1 MRPVTTFIRHNSIK
15 ALLAAEKGAKT
26 ISKGKLCSN
35 LFDVEPKYI
44 GTDVR
49 IIKETED
56 STFIAKCDTNG
67 RIVDKPFKILVTTD
81 LHLCDDM
88 ELINKTLALLARHV
102 EAEKPDL
109 ILFTGDVVLTDH
121 QQVDCIQFGRFMEK
135 MGIYW
140 AYVFG
145 NHEARAEKE
154 YHKYLMLKNLTSF
167 PHCLSKFGD
176 PSLFGYGNFFI
187 NILSS
192 ETSIQQ
198 SIVML
203 DSGRNTSPTHN
214 VENDAPAELKCYDFL
229 KKGQIE
235 WYKNNILNLEKEYGK
250 FKSIM
255 MMHIALCEYQ
265 EVMKLDENENY
276 VPTGKA
282 DILYGGMYESIGC
295 SEFNSGMFKAIKELG
310 STQAVVVGHDHVNDF
325 CAEYDGVRLVYAQC
339 GGYNSYVCDTMRS
352 LFGDE
357 KNWLQG
363 ATMIDV
369 AEDGE
374 IVFRQRFNRDYL

>member
-1 MRPVTTFIRHNSIK
+1 MRPITTFVRFNSIK
-15 ALLAAEKGAKT
+15 ALLAAEKGVKT
-26 ISKGKLCSN
+26 LSDGRLCSN
-35 LFDVEPKYI
+35 FFSPDPKYI
-44 GTDVR
+44 FTDVR
-49 IIKETED
+49 IINETAD
-56 STFIAKCDTNG
+56 STFIAKCDTSVI
-67 RIVDKPFKILVTTD
+67 IVSKPFKILVTTD
-81 LHLCDDM
+81 MHMDAADN
-88 ELINKTLALLARHV
+88 INKPLEMLARHAA
-102 EAEKPDL
+102 AEKPDL

-121 QQVDCIQFGRFMEK
+121 QQIDCFQFGRFMEK

-154 YHKYLMLKNLTSF
+154 YHKYFMLKALESF

-192 ETSIQQ
+192 EKTIQQ
-198 SIVML
+198 RIVML
-203 DSGRNTSPTHN
+203 DSGRSPIPHHNT
-214 VENDAPAELKCYDFL
+214 ENGAPEELKGYDFL

-235 WYKNNILNLEKEYGK
+235 WYKNNILKLEKEYGK
-250 FKSIM
+250 IKSIM

-265 EVMKLDENENY
+265 EVMELDENENY

-282 DILYGGMYESIGC
+282 EILYGGMYESIGC

-339 GGYNSYVCDTMRS
+339 GGYNSYVCDAMRS

>member
-26 ISKGKLCSN
+26 ISKGNLCSN

-235 WYKNNILNLEKEYGK
+235 WYKNNIINLEKEYGK

-265 EVMKLDENENY
+265 EVMELDENENY

-282 DILYGGMYESIGC
+282 EILYGGMYESIGC

-310 STQAVVVGHDHVNDF
+310 STQAVVVGHDHINDF
-325 CAEYDGVRLVYAQC
+325 CAKYDGVYLVYAQC
-339 GGYNSYVCDTMRS
+339 GGYNTYTMGS
-352 LFGDE
+352 NFGWDE
-357 KNWLQG
+357 KDWMQG
-363 ATMIDV
+363 VTMIDV

>member
-35 LFDVEPKYI
+35 LFDVDPKYI

-121 QQVDCIQFGRFMEK
+121 QQVDSIQFGRFMEK

-235 WYKNNILNLEKEYGK
+235 WYKNNIINLEKEYGK

-265 EVMKLDENENY
+265 EVMELDENENY

-282 DILYGGMYESIGC
+282 EMLYGGMYESIGC

-310 STQAVVVGHDHVNDF
+310 STQAVVVGHDHINDF
-325 CAEYDGVRLVYAQC
+325 CAKYDGVYLVYAQC
-339 GGYNSYVCDTMRS
+339 GGYNTYTMGS
-352 LFGDE
+352 NFGWDE
-357 KNWLQG
+357 KDWMQG
-363 ATMIDV
+363 VTMIDV

>member
-1 MRPVTTFIRHNSIK
+1 MRPITTFVRFNSIK
-15 ALLAAEKGAKT
+15 ALLAAEKGVKT
-26 ISKGKLCSN
+26 LSDGRLCPNFFSA
-35 LFDVEPKYI
+35 EPKYI

-49 IIKETED
+49 IIKETSD
-56 STFIAKCDTNG
+56 STFIAKCDTRG
-67 RIVDKPFKILVTTD
+67 RIVNKPFKILVTTD
-81 LHLCDDM
+81 MHMDAADN
-88 ELINKTLALLARHV
+88 INKPLEMLARHAA
-102 EAEKPDL
+102 AEKPDL
-109 ILFTGDVVLTDH
+109 ILFTGDVILTDH
-121 QQVDCIQFGRFMEK
+121 QQIDCFQFGRFMEK

-154 YHKYLMLKNLTSF
+154 YHKYFMLKALESF

-203 DSGRNTSPTHN
+203 DSGRSPIPHHNT
-214 VENDAPAELKCYDFL
+214 ENGAPEELKGYDFL

-235 WYKNNILNLEKEYGK
+235 WYKNNILKLEKEYGK
-250 FKSIM
+250 IKSIM

-282 DILYGGMYESIGC
+282 EILYGGMYESIGC

-310 STQAVVVGHDHVNDF
+310 STQAVVVGHDHINDF
-325 CAEYDGVRLVYAQC
+325 CAKYDGVYLVYAQC
-339 GGYNSYVCDTMRS
+339 GGYNTYTMGS
-352 LFGDE
+352 NFGWDE
-357 KNWLQG
+357 KDWMQG
-363 ATMIDV
+363 VTMIDV

>member
-1 MRPVTTFIRHNSIK
+1 MRPITTFVRFNSIK
-15 ALLAAEKGAKT
+15 ALLAAEKGAK
-26 ISKGKLCSN
+26 KLSGGRLCPNFFSA
-35 LFDVEPKYI
+35 EPKYI

-49 IIKETED
+49 IIKETAD
-56 STFIAKCDTNG
+56 STFIAKCDTRG
-67 RIVDKPFKILVTTD
+67 RIVNKPFKILVTTD
-81 LHLCDDM
+81 MHMDAADN
-88 ELINKTLALLARHV
+88 INKPLEMLARH
-102 EAEKPDL
+102 AATEKPDL

-192 ETSIQQ
+192 EKTIQQ

-235 WYKNNILNLEKEYGK
+235 WYKNNILQLEKEYGK

-265 EVMKLDENENY
+265 EVMSLDENGSY

-295 SEFNSGMFKAIKELG
+295 SDFNSGMFKAIKELG

-325 CAEYDGVRLVYAQC
+325 CAEYEGVRLVYAQC
-339 GGYNSYVCDTMRS
+339 GGYNTYVCDSMRT

-369 AEDGE
+369 SEDGE
-374 IVFRQRFNRDYL
+374 IVFRQRFNRDFL

>member
-1 MRPVTTFIRHNSIK
+1 MRPITTFVRFNSIK
-15 ALLAAEKGAKT
+15 ALLAAEKGVKT
-26 ISKGKLCSN
+26 LSDGRLCPNFFSA
-35 LFDVEPKYI
+35 EPKYI

-49 IIKETED
+49 IIKETSD
-56 STFIAKCDTNG
+56 STFIAKCDTRG
-67 RIVDKPFKILVTTD
+67 RIVNKPFKILVTTD
-81 LHLCDDM
+81 MHMDAADN
-88 ELINKTLALLARHV
+88 INKPLEMLARHAA
-102 EAEKPDL
+102 AEKPDL
-109 ILFTGDVVLTDH
+109 ILFTGDVILTDH
-121 QQVDCIQFGRFMEK
+121 QQIDCFQFGRFMEK

-154 YHKYLMLKNLTSF
+154 YHKYFMLKALESF

-192 ETSIQQ
+192 EDTIQQ

-203 DSGRNTSPTHN
+203 DSGRSPNPQHN
-214 VENDAPAELKCYDFL
+214 AENGAPEDLKGYDFL

-250 FKSIM
+250 IKSIM
-255 MMHIALCEYQ
+255 MMHIALCEYR
-265 EVMKLDENENY
+265 EVMELDENENY

-282 DILYGGMYESIGC
+282 EILYGGMYESIGC

-310 STQAVVVGHDHVNDF
+310 STQAVVVGHYHINDF
-325 CAEYDGVRLVYAQC
+325 CAEYDGVYLVYAQC
-339 GGYNSYVCDTMRS
+339 GGYNTYTMGS
-352 LFGDE
+352 NFGWEE
-357 KNWLQG
+357 KDWMQG
-363 ATMIDV
+363 VTMIDV
-369 AEDGE
+369 AQDGE

>member
-35 LFDVEPKYI
+35 LFDVEPKYV

-192 ETSIQQ
+192 EKTIQQ

-235 WYKNNILNLEKEYGK
+235 WYKNNILQLEKEYGK
-250 FKSIM
+250 LKSIM
-255 MMHIALCEYQ
+255 MMHIALCEYR
-265 EVMKLDENENY
+265 EVMELDKNENY

-282 DILYGGMYESIGC
+282 EILYGGMYESIGC
-295 SEFNSGMFKAIKELG
+295 SEFNSGMFKTIKELG
-310 STQAVVVGHDHVNDF
+310 STQAVVVGHDHINDF
-325 CAEYDGVRLVYAQC
+325 CAEYDGVYLVYAQC
-339 GGYNSYVCDTMRS
+339 GGYNTYTMGS
-352 LFGDE
+352 NFGWEE
-357 KNWLQG
+357 KDWMQG
-363 ATMIDV
+363 VTMIDV

>member
-1 MRPVTTFIRHNSIK
+1 MRPITTFVRFNSIK
-15 ALLAAEKGAKT
+15 ALLAAEKGAK
-26 ISKGKLCSN
+26 KLSGGRLCPNFFSA
-35 LFDVEPKYI
+35 EPKYI

-49 IIKETED
+49 IIKETAD
-56 STFIAKCDTNG
+56 STFIAKCDTRG
-67 RIVDKPFKILVTTD
+67 RIVNKPFKILVTTD
-81 LHLCDDM
+81 MHMDAADN
-88 ELINKTLALLARHV
+88 INKPLEMLARHV
-102 EAEKPDL
+102 AAEKPDL
-109 ILFTGDVVLTDH
+109 ILFTGDVILTDH
-121 QQVDCIQFGRFMEK
+121 QQIDCFQFGRFMEK

-154 YHKYLMLKNLTSF
+154 YHKYFMLKALESF

-192 ETSIQQ
+192 EDTIQQ

-203 DSGRNTSPTHN
+203 DSGRSPNPQHN
-214 VENDAPAELKCYDFL
+214 AENGAPEDLKGYDFL

-235 WYKNNILNLEKEYGK
+235 WYKNNVLKLEKEYGK

-265 EVMKLDENENY
+265 EVMELDENENY

-295 SEFNSGMFKAIKELG
+295 SDFNSGMFKAIKELG

-325 CAEYDGVRLVYAQC
+325 CAEYEGVRLVYAQC
-339 GGYNSYVCDTMRS
+339 DGYNTYVCDTMRS

-363 ATMIDV
+363 VTMVDV

>member
-1 MRPVTTFIRHNSIK
+1 MRPITTFVRFNSIK
-15 ALLAAEKGAKT
+15 ALLAAEKGVKT
-26 ISKGKLCSN
+26 LSGGRLCPNFFSA
-35 LFDVEPKYI
+35 EPKYI

-49 IIKETED
+49 KIKETVD
-56 STFIAKCDTNG
+56 STFIAKCDTRG
-67 RIVDKPFKILVTTD
+67 RIVNKPFKILVTTD
-81 LHLCDDM
+81 MHMDAADN
-88 ELINKTLALLARHV
+88 INKPLEMLARH
-102 EAEKPDL
+102 AATEKPDL
-109 ILFTGDVVLTDH
+109 ILFTGDVILTDH
-121 QQVDCIQFGRFMEK
+121 QQIDCFQFGRFMEK

-154 YHKYLMLKNLTSF
+154 YHKYFMLKALESF

-192 ETSIQQ
+192 EKTIQQ

-203 DSGRNTSPTHN
+203 DSGRSPIPHHNT
-214 VENDAPAELKCYDFL
+214 ENGAPEDLKGYDFL

-235 WYKNNILNLEKEYGK
+235 WYKNNILKLEKEYGK

-265 EVMKLDENENY
+265 EVMSLDENGSY
-276 VPTGKA
+276 LPTGKA

-295 SEFNSGMFKAIKELG
+295 SEFNSGMFTAIKELG

-339 GGYNSYVCDTMRS
+339 GGYNSYVCDAMRS

>member
-15 ALLAAEKGAKT
+15 ALLAAEKGAKA
-26 ISKGKLCSN
+26 ISKGNLCSN

-56 STFIAKCDTNG
+56 STFIAKCDING

-265 EVMKLDENENY
+265 EVMELDENENY

-282 DILYGGMYESIGC
+282 EILYGGMYESIGC

-310 STQAVVVGHDHVNDF
+310 STQAVVVGHDHINDF
-325 CAEYDGVRLVYAQC
+325 CAKYDGVYLVYAQC
-339 GGYNSYVCDTMRS
+339 GGYNTYTMGS
-352 LFGDE
+352 NFGWDE
-357 KNWLQG
+357 KDWMQG
-363 ATMIDV
+363 VTMIDV

>member
-35 LFDVEPKYI
+35 LFDVEPKYV

-192 ETSIQQ
+192 EKTIQQ

-250 FKSIM
+250 FKSIT
-255 MMHIALCEYQ
+255 MMHIALCEYR
-265 EVMKLDENENY
+265 EVMELDENENY

-282 DILYGGMYESIGC
+282 KILYGGMYESIGC

-310 STQAVVVGHDHVNDF
+310 STQAVVVGHDHINDF
-325 CAEYDGVRLVYAQC
+325 CAEYDGVYLVYAQC
-339 GGYNSYVCDTMRS
+339 GGYNTYTMGS
-352 LFGDE
+352 NFGWEE
-357 KNWLQG
+357 KDWMQG
-363 ATMIDV
+363 VTMIDV

>member
-67 RIVDKPFKILVTTD
+67 RIVDKPLKILVTTD

-167 PHCLSKFGD
+167 PHCLSKLGD

-265 EVMKLDENENY
+265 EVMELDENENY

-282 DILYGGMYESIGC
+282 EILYGGMYESIGC

-310 STQAVVVGHDHVNDF
+310 STQAVVVGHDHINDF
-325 CAEYDGVRLVYAQC
+325 CAKYDGVYLVYAQC
-339 GGYNSYVCDTMRS
+339 GGYNTYTMGS
-352 LFGDE
+352 NFGWDE
-357 KNWLQG
+357 KDWMQG
-363 ATMIDV
+363 VTMIDV

-374 IVFRQRFNRDYL
+374 IVFRQRFNRDYI

>member
-15 ALLAAEKGAKT
+15 ALLAAEKSAKT

-265 EVMKLDENENY
+265 EVMELDENENY

-282 DILYGGMYESIGC
+282 EILYGGMYESIGC

-310 STQAVVVGHDHVNDF
+310 STQAVVVGHDHINDF
-325 CAEYDGVRLVYAQC
+325 CAEYDGVYLVYAQC
-339 GGYNSYVCDTMRS
+339 GGYNTYTMGS
-352 LFGDE
+352 NFGWDE
-357 KNWLQG
+357 KDWMQG
-363 ATMIDV
+363 VTMIDV

>member
-15 ALLAAEKGAKT
+15 ALLAAEKGAKA

-235 WYKNNILNLEKEYGK
+235 WYKNNILKLEKEYGK

-265 EVMKLDENENY
+265 EVMELDENENY

-282 DILYGGMYESIGC
+282 EILYGGMYESIGC

-339 GGYNSYVCDTMRS
+339 GGYNSYVCDAMRS

-363 ATMIDV
+363 VTMVDV

>member
-235 WYKNNILNLEKEYGK
+235 WYKNNIINLEKEYGK

-265 EVMKLDENENY
+265 EVMELDENENY

-282 DILYGGMYESIGC
+282 EILYGGMYESIGC
-295 SEFNSGMFKAIKELG
+295 SEFNSGMFKAIKELD
-310 STQAVVVGHDHVNDF
+310 STQAVVVGHDHINDF
-325 CAEYDGVRLVYAQC
+325 CAKYDGVYLVYAQC
-339 GGYNSYVCDTMRS
+339 GGYNTYTMGS
-352 LFGDE
+352 NFGWDE
-357 KNWLQG
+357 KDWMQG
-363 ATMIDV
+363 VTMIDV

-374 IVFRQRFNRDYL
+374 IVFRQRFNRDYI

>member
-1 MRPVTTFIRHNSIK
+1 MRPITTFVRHNSIK
-15 ALLAAEKGAKT
+15 AILAAEKGLKAV
-26 ISKGKLCSN
+26 SNGKIGKN
-35 LFDVEPKYI
+35 LFDIEPKFI

-49 IIKETED
+49 IIKETDD

-67 RIVDKPFKILVTTD
+67 RIVNKPFKILVTTD
-81 LHLCDDM
+81 LHLCDDK
-88 ELINKTLALLARHV
+88 ELINKSLFMLAKHV

-121 QQVDCIQFGRFMEK
+121 QQVDCIQFGIFMEK

-154 YHKYLMLKNLTSF
+154 YHKYFMLKNLISF

-192 ETSIQQ
+192 PTSIQQ

-214 VENDAPAELKCYDFL
+214 IENSAPAELKCYDFL
-229 KKGQIE
+229 KKDQID
-235 WYKNNILNLEKEYGK
+235 WYRKTILDLENEYGK

-255 MMHIALCEYQ
+255 AMHIALCEY
-265 EVMKLDENENY
+265 EKVMQLNENGNY
-276 VPTGKA
+276 IPTGKA
-282 DILYGGMYESIGC
+282 EILYGEMHESIGC
-295 SEFNSGMFKAIKELG
+295 SEFNSGMFDVIKELG
-310 STQAVVVGHDHVNDF
+310 TTQAVIAGHDHINDF
-325 CAEYDGVRLVYAQC
+325 CAKYDGIYLVYAQC
-339 GGYNSYVCDTMRS
+339 DGYNTYTMGS
-352 LFGDE
+352 NFGWDE
-357 KNWLQG
+357 KDWMQG
-363 ATMIDV
+363 VTMIDIDK
-369 AEDGE
+369 EGK

>member
-1 MRPVTTFIRHNSIK
+1 MRPITTFVRHNSIK
-15 ALLAAEKGAKT
+15 AILAAEKGLKAV
-26 ISKGKLCSN
+26 SNGKIGKN
-35 LFDVEPKYI
+35 LFDIEPKFI

-49 IIKETED
+49 IIKETDD

-67 RIVDKPFKILVTTD
+67 RIVNKPFKILVTTD
-81 LHLCDDM
+81 LHLCDDK
-88 ELINKTLALLARHV
+88 ELINKSLFMLAKHV

-121 QQVDCIQFGRFMEK
+121 QQVDCIQFGKFMEK

-154 YHKYLMLKNLTSF
+154 YHKYFMLKNLISF

-192 ETSIQQ
+192 PTSIQQ

-214 VENDAPAELKCYDFL
+214 IENSAPAELKCYDFL
-229 KKGQIE
+229 KKDQID
-235 WYKNNILNLEKEYGK
+235 WYRKTILDLEKEYGK

-255 MMHIALCEYQ
+255 AMHIALCEY
-265 EVMKLDENENY
+265 EKVMQLDENGNY
-276 VPTGKA
+276 IPTGKA
-282 DILYGGMYESIGC
+282 EILYGEMHESIGC
-295 SEFNSGMFKAIKELG
+295 SEFNSGMFDVIKELG
-310 STQAVVVGHDHVNDF
+310 TTQPVIVGHDHINDF
-325 CAEYDGVRLVYAQC
+325 CAKYDGIYLVYAQC
-339 GGYNSYVCDTMRS
+339 DGYNTYTMGS
-352 LFGDE
+352 NFGWDE
-357 KNWLQG
+357 KDWMQG
-363 ATMIDV
+363 VTMIDIDK
-369 AEDGE
+369 EGK